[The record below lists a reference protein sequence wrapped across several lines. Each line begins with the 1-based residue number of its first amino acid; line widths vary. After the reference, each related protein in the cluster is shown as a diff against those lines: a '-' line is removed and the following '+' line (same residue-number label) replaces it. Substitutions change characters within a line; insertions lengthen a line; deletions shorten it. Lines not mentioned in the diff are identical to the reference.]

1 MKSFQQSFVIFL
13 QQYLA
18 GPGLAQMAGHWA
30 HPELQIFQAMVT
42 ERETR
47 ELRVCLRV

>member
-1 MKSFQQSFVIFL
+1 MTSFQHSFVIFL

-18 GPGLAQMAGHWA
+18 GLGLAQIAGHWA
-30 HPELQIFQAMVT
+30 HQRLQIFHAR
-42 ERETR
+42 EREREAR

>member
-18 GPGLAQMAGHWA
+18 GSGLAQIAGHWA
-30 HPELQIFQAMVT
+30 HPGLQIFHARET
-42 ERETR
+42 EREAR